1 MNRAK
6 GQEPKDSQ
14 DSEPQEQPQ
23 GAEQQ
28 AQPQGAEQQAQQQGA
43 EQQAQP
49 QGAEQQAQ
57 QQGAEQQAQQQGAEQ
72 QAQQQGAEQQ
82 GQQQGQQNADA
93 QALGQQEDGDYR
105 AGHDATL
112 GDPTQT
118 DVQFKDESLK
128 LQNTGKLTTQEVV
141 ERSAQKG
148 FVGESYK
155 EVYQTYEKAAE
166 AVLESDEVPQ
176 GYKNY
181 IQKYFDMIRPQ

>member
-28 AQPQGAEQQAQQQGA
+28 AQQQGA
-43 EQQAQP
+43 EQQGQP
-49 QGAEQQAQ
+49 
-57 QQGAEQQAQQQGAEQ
+57 QGAEQQAQQQGAEQ